1 MRIVF
6 VEILLIGFQWRERST
21 TKKVLMDI
29 IDDASHR
36 SHYREIGAM
45 KEKSLGRR
53 HDWRCQPRYGC
64 VTHADF
70 VPTARDR
77 DDTTVPYL
85 STSQKSLE
93 VRIHHV
99 FKTTSLRITDDG
111 RCQQLQYY

>member
-21 TKKVLMDI
+21 TKKVLMDS

-36 SHYREIGAM
+36 SQYREIGAM

-70 VPTARDR
+70 VPTARDM
-77 DDTTVPYL
+77 T
-85 STSQKSLE
+85 
-93 VRIHHV
+93 
-99 FKTTSLRITDDG
+99 
-111 RCQQLQYY
+111 QLFLTYPRLKNH